1 MSRKYKFRDPDTL
14 YFVSVAT
21 VEWIDLFIR
30 PEYAQIVM
38 DSIRYCQENKGLELY
53 AWCLMTSHVHLIMG
67 THDRP
72 LEDILRD
79 LKSFTSR
86 RLKEELYRHPG
97 ESRRSWISGMLECAG
112 RENGNNRCWQL
123 WQQHNQPIELSD
135 NRMLDQRLDYLH
147 RNPVE
152 AGFVREPEDWQ
163 YSSALDYAGGKGLL
177 DVMII
182 E

>member
-1 MSRKYKFRDPDTL
+1 MSRKYKFRDPDKL
-14 YFVSVAT
+14 YFVSFAT
-21 VEWIDLFIR
+21 INWIDLFIR
-30 PEYAQIVM
+30 PEYAGIVI
-38 DSIRYCQENKGLELY
+38 DSIRHCQENKGLELY
-53 AWCLMTSHVHLIMG
+53 AWCLMTSHVHMIMG

-72 LEDILRD
+72 MEDILRD

-86 RLKEELYRHPG
+86 RLKEELYQHPG
-97 ESRRSWISGMLECAG
+97 ESRRVWMVEMMERAG

-177 DVMII
+177 EVMII